1 MEKETANKYIF
12 FLIITFFIA
21 IYIICL
27 VYLFKKESE
36 ISSIILLI
44 IYQTMMMFYLIHKA
58 SISNFGIK
66 TIIWNAALITTI
78 LNFVSL
84 LLIIVTYQ
92 HLYKEYNLDGDKTL
106 SLSKGKE
113 ALINKFK
120 IFLLVSIVLMMVLII
135 INIFDIFS
143 GGLFGKF
150 VLFVSSGIIISMLS
164 ISSYNLYIANE
175 IFKLKKT
182 KVISR

>member
-1 MEKETANKYIF
+1 
-12 FLIITFFIA
+12 
-21 IYIICL
+21 
-27 VYLFKKESE
+27 
-36 ISSIILLI
+36 
-44 IYQTMMMFYLIHKA
+44 
-58 SISNFGIK
+58 
-66 TIIWNAALITTI
+66 
-78 LNFVSL
+78 
-84 LLIIVTYQ
+84 VTYQ

-120 IFLLVSIVLMMVLII
+120 IFLLVSIVLMMVLIV

-143 GGLFGKF
+143 ASLFGKF